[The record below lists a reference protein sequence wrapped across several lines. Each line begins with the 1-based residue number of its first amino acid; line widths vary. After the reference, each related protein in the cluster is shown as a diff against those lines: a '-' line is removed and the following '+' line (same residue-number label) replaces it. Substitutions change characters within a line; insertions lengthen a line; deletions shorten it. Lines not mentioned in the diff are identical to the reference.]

1 MKLTFADRLAYVRGE
16 GFRTPVI
23 ALPFGAVS
31 GFYEGEDK
39 MAHPARFERA
49 TP

>member
-1 MKLTFADRLAYVRGE
+1 MQTKQAIKQAIKQAGNKKGNDLEERCLDY
-16 GFRTPVI
+16 
-23 ALPFGAVS
+23 S
-31 GFYEGEDK
+31 C

>member
-1 MKLTFADRLAYVRGE
+1 LFGGNRHADKAGNKAGNKGGNKKGNDLEERCLDY
-16 GFRTPVI
+16 
-23 ALPFGAVS
+23 S
-31 GFYEGEDK
+31 C